1 MELLRANNYNVTG
14 TEANIDSLQED
25 IQKVLDDI
33 LSPHRQSAEIR
44 TPGEKIVIGLRASP
58 GRATGRVILG
68 SEGRQP
74 EDFNEHI
81 FVAASVSPDENTI
94 LYHSAGIV
102 ATGGGILSHA
112 GLIATQFNKPAII
125 VSGKWIRETDGT
137 YVLLFQTT
145 EYEVEY
151 KKEKNFNV
159 SLYHNLHEVDHQ
171 LLNGDLVVLD
181 ASEGTLEVLGQES
194 DTIALYEDFK
204 SLGKTNEDISRIT
217 DSKELLVLRG
227 KKLHTRHQ
235 IEKLLKRISEPVILR
250 YAIVEILTGKFLEGN
265 KSTPEEKAY
274 LLNLILQN
282 EKYGKLAEA
291 YLLKVVLESENKFL
305 TACSKAQQIIPF
317 AQHPFEVVMPRLEA
331 IRIFDVLNNVIAS
344 IGSII
349 PDEKKI
355 LSDDIDRINEIS
367 LLSLR
372 KLRDEIFK
380 KISELVGSKE
390 KKEFLRHLFRQI
402 NRVDLLLGTS
412 SEEREKI
419 KQHQK
424 KFELEDKMLCEKLA
438 DKFAL
443 KPQQGALELVPLI
456 GWKAA
461 NLAEL
466 DMVGGEGLIPSWFV
480 ITDKAFQTVLQ
491 SRIKENFSAVGETF
505 NKETLVI
512 EVIDKILLRADL
524 SNRDK
529 SSIIR
534 NLWETISLPDE
545 IKNEVIEAYH
555 EIEKEFLTSKSE
567 KEKDAKLYVAIRS
580 SSCEED
586 AEIAARAGEFE
597 TYLFING
604 EELLIQYLK
613 RTWSGL
619 WTERA
624 IHNRKVFGS
633 TSIGTKGGVIVQRIV
648 WSRISGVL
656 QTINVPK
663 KDLKEIVINAGLG
676 LGEGVVSGAVAADQ
690 IIVVKEGNLERGPLK
705 FNYITADKNE
715 QVVFNKNA
723 GYGTVL
729 SSTLYHQRFRPALE
743 YVELCELVSV
753 ASKLESAYGYPIDIE
768 FGIEGTKLWLLQ
780 VRPVATFL
788 PALNET
794 LKKYPLVKN
803 SESQRRN

>member
-1 MELLRANNYNVTG
+1 ME
-14 TEANIDSLQED
+14 D
-25 IQKVLDDI
+25 
-33 LSPHRQSAEIR
+33 
-44 TPGEKIVIGLRASP
+44 
-58 GRATGRVILG
+58 
-68 SEGRQP
+68 
-74 EDFNEHI
+74 
-81 FVAASVSPDENTI
+81 
-94 LYHSAGIV
+94 
-102 ATGGGILSHA
+102 
-112 GLIATQFNKPAII
+112 
-125 VSGKWIRETDGT
+125 
-137 YVLLFQTT
+137 
-145 EYEVEY
+145 
-151 KKEKNFNV
+151 
-159 SLYHNLHEVDHQ
+159 
-171 LLNGDLVVLD
+171 
-181 ASEGTLEVLGQES
+181 
-194 DTIALYEDFK
+194 
-204 SLGKTNEDISRIT
+204 
-217 DSKELLVLRG
+217 
-227 KKLHTRHQ
+227 
-235 IEKLLKRISEPVILR
+235 
-250 YAIVEILTGKFLEGN
+250 
-265 KSTPEEKAY
+265 
-274 LLNLILQN
+274 
-282 EKYGKLAEA
+282 
-291 YLLKVVLESENKFL
+291 
-305 TACSKAQQIIPF
+305 
-317 AQHPFEVVMPRLEA
+317 
-331 IRIFDVLNNVIAS
+331 
-344 IGSII
+344 
-349 PDEKKI
+349 
-355 LSDDIDRINEIS
+355 
-367 LLSLR
+367 
-372 KLRDEIFK
+372 
-380 KISELVGSKE
+380 KIS
-390 KKEFLRHLFRQI
+390 
-402 NRVDLLLGTS
+402 
-412 SEEREKI
+412 
-419 KQHQK
+419 
-424 KFELEDKMLCEKLA
+424 CEKLA

-480 ITDKAFQTVLQ
+480 VTDKAFQNVLQ
-491 SRIKENFSAVGETF
+491 SRIKENFSAAGETY
-505 NKETLVI
+505 NKETLVT
-512 EVIDKILLRADL
+512 EVIDKILIRADL

-529 SSIIR
+529 SSIIK

-624 IHNRKVFGS
+624 IHNRNVFGS

-794 LKKYPLVKN
+794 LNKYPLVKN
-803 SESQRRN
+803 SESRRRN

>member
-1 MELLRANNYNVTG
+1 
-14 TEANIDSLQED
+14 
-25 IQKVLDDI
+25 
-33 LSPHRQSAEIR
+33 
-44 TPGEKIVIGLRASP
+44 
-58 GRATGRVILG
+58 
-68 SEGRQP
+68 
-74 EDFNEHI
+74 
-81 FVAASVSPDENTI
+81 
-94 LYHSAGIV
+94 
-102 ATGGGILSHA
+102 
-112 GLIATQFNKPAII
+112 
-125 VSGKWIRETDGT
+125 
-137 YVLLFQTT
+137 
-145 EYEVEY
+145 
-151 KKEKNFNV
+151 
-159 SLYHNLHEVDHQ
+159 
-171 LLNGDLVVLD
+171 
-181 ASEGTLEVLGQES
+181 
-194 DTIALYEDFK
+194 
-204 SLGKTNEDISRIT
+204 
-217 DSKELLVLRG
+217 
-227 KKLHTRHQ
+227 
-235 IEKLLKRISEPVILR
+235 
-250 YAIVEILTGKFLEGN
+250 
-265 KSTPEEKAY
+265 
-274 LLNLILQN
+274 
-282 EKYGKLAEA
+282 GKLAEA

-380 KISELVGSKE
+380 KISELVGSIE

-412 SEEREKI
+412 PEDLEKI
-419 KQHQK
+419 KKHQK

-480 ITDKAFQTVLQ
+480 VTDKAFQTVLQ
-491 SRIKENFSAVGETF
+491 SRIKENFSAAGETF
-505 NKETLVI
+505 NKETLVT
-512 EVIDKILLRADL
+512 EVIDKTLIRADL

-529 SSIIR
+529 SSIIK

-555 EIEKEFLTSKSE
+555 EIEKEFLASKSE

-624 IHNRKVFGS
+624 IHNRNVFGS

>member
-1 MELLRANNYNVTG
+1 
-14 TEANIDSLQED
+14 
-25 IQKVLDDI
+25 
-33 LSPHRQSAEIR
+33 
-44 TPGEKIVIGLRASP
+44 
-58 GRATGRVILG
+58 
-68 SEGRQP
+68 
-74 EDFNEHI
+74 
-81 FVAASVSPDENTI
+81 
-94 LYHSAGIV
+94 
-102 ATGGGILSHA
+102 
-112 GLIATQFNKPAII
+112 
-125 VSGKWIRETDGT
+125 
-137 YVLLFQTT
+137 
-145 EYEVEY
+145 
-151 KKEKNFNV
+151 
-159 SLYHNLHEVDHQ
+159 
-171 LLNGDLVVLD
+171 
-181 ASEGTLEVLGQES
+181 
-194 DTIALYEDFK
+194 
-204 SLGKTNEDISRIT
+204 
-217 DSKELLVLRG
+217 
-227 KKLHTRHQ
+227 
-235 IEKLLKRISEPVILR
+235 
-250 YAIVEILTGKFLEGN
+250 
-265 KSTPEEKAY
+265 
-274 LLNLILQN
+274 
-282 EKYGKLAEA
+282 
-291 YLLKVVLESENKFL
+291 
-305 TACSKAQQIIPF
+305 
-317 AQHPFEVVMPRLEA
+317 
-331 IRIFDVLNNVIAS
+331 
-344 IGSII
+344 
-349 PDEKKI
+349 
-355 LSDDIDRINEIS
+355 
-367 LLSLR
+367 
-372 KLRDEIFK
+372 
-380 KISELVGSKE
+380 
-390 KKEFLRHLFRQI
+390 
-402 NRVDLLLGTS
+402 
-412 SEEREKI
+412 
-419 KQHQK
+419 
-424 KFELEDKMLCEKLA
+424 CEKLA

-480 ITDKAFQTVLQ
+480 VTDKAFQNVLQ
-491 SRIKENFSAVGETF
+491 SRIKENFSAAGETY
-505 NKETLVI
+505 NKETLVT
-512 EVIDKILLRADL
+512 EVIDKILIRADL

-529 SSIIR
+529 SSIIK

-555 EIEKEFLTSKSE
+555 EIEKEFLASKSE

-586 AEIAARAGEFE
+586 AEIAARAGEC
-597 TYLFING
+597 
-604 EELLIQYLK
+604 
-613 RTWSGL
+613 TWSGL

-624 IHNRKVFGS
+624 IHNRNVFGS